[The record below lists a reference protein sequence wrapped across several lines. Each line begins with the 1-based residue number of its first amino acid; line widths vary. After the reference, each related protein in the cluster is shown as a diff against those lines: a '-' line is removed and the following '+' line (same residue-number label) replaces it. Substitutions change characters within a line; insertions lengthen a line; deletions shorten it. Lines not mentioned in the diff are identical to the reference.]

1 MKAISKGKIL
11 KISFLLLIVDFI
23 IYGYVEREH
32 ISVNRQFTTGEVMKV
47 SYAARNGIDQYIFT
61 YTVGE
66 RAYENSTPKK
76 GNVKCIIGRH
86 FPVIY
91 NLQNHA
97 ESEILITASDFARF
111 DVAYRDSLK

>member
-1 MKAISKGKIL
+1 MKVISKEKIL
-11 KISFLLLIVDFI
+11 KISFLLLIVGFI

-32 ISVNRQFTTGEVMKV
+32 ISANRQFTTGEIVKI
-47 SYAARNGIDQYIFT
+47 SYAAGNGIDQYIFT

-91 NLQNHA
+91 NQQNHA
-97 ESEILITASDFARF
+97 ESEILITESDFARF
-111 DVAYRDSLK
+111 NVTYPDSLK